1 MRRIVMFNRIAADG
15 SFAGHNDSLEWIVPE
30 QEIDKAGAEATS
42 AFDTILFGR
51 KTYELFESFWPQ
63 AVDNSE
69 TARDPHGD
77 GRQSS
82 AIRAMGVWI
91 NEATKLV
98 FSKTRKDVTW
108 RNSRLFQ
115 VLDPSEIERM
125 KQQPGKNMIVFGSGS
140 IVSQL
145 TPHGLIDEY
154 QFIVN
159 PLLLGSG
166 RQVITGLSKDLR
178 LDLVEVRNYQ
188 SGNVMLRYA
197 RT

>member
-15 SFAGHNDSLEWIVPE
+15 SFAGQNGSLEWIVPE

-77 GRQSS
+77 GRQSP

-108 RNSRLFQ
+108 RNSRLFHA
-115 VLDPSEIERM
+115 LEPSEIERM

-145 TPHGLIDEY
+145 TQHGLIDEY

-159 PLLLGSG
+159 PVLLGSG

-178 LDLVEVRNYQ
+178 LDLVEARIYQ
-188 SGNVMLRYA
+188 SGNIMLRYA